1 MRRMILR
8 RSDCTTRLKRF
19 LPVTFRKTQSTGE
32 AMPQATL
39 SKNPN
44 TLLTLLG
51 NCVALPCAQS
61 LLQFL
66 NSMHAEY
73 LIHDVGDDTR
83 SIPNVKRR
91 QRIIWA
97 RHVK

>member
-1 MRRMILR
+1 MRRISLR

-19 LPVTFRKTQSTGE
+19 LPVTFRKNQSTGE
-32 AMPQATL
+32 VTPQATL

-44 TLLTLLG
+44 ALLTLPG

-66 NSMHAEY
+66 NSMYAEY
-73 LIHDVGDDTR
+73 PIHDVGDDTR
-83 SIPNVKRR
+83 SIPNLKRR
-91 QRIIWA
+91 QRPSGRGA
-97 RHVK
+97 